1 MDLDLDRVDLGPC
14 AGLLHRPEAPDR
26 VVLLP
31 GARYPTQAP
40 LLWFAREIALAQGA
54 GVLEVL
60 DEMPSEGDPFAWA
73 RDRADRALDFTPAT
87 RGLVIGKSLASAAT
101 GLVADRSLPALWL
114 TPMLNQRAVLDG
126 LSRDSAPTM
135 LIGGTLDEMWKPDA
149 LVQAQGL
156 EIVELPGL
164 DHSLQVP
171 GDPSASLKALEEVA
185 SLVQRFLS
193 TALGGR

>member
-73 RDRADRALDFTPAT
+73 RDRADRALDFTPPA
-87 RGLVIGKSLASAAT
+87 RCVVIGKSLASAAA

-126 LSRDSAPTM
+126 LSRASAPTM

-164 DHSLQVP
+164 DHGLQVP